1 MARRPLPVA
10 VLALAVLI
18 ALALPA
24 LHMRLAT
31 SDASTYKKDDTTR
44 VAYDLLKQGFGPG
57 FNAPL
62 LLAVELPQGGRPGG
76 AAADRR
82 RAAQVRTGSRRCCRR
97 SSTSAATRR
106 R

>member
-1 MARRPLPVA
+1 M
-10 VLALAVLI
+10 LI

-44 VAYDLLKQGFGPG
+44 VAYDLLKQGFGAG

-62 LLAVELPQGGRPGG
+62 LLAVELPKAGDQAALQQIGDALQQAGRDRAG
-76 AAADRR
+76 AAA
-82 RAAQVRTGSRRCCRR
+82 AAQRG
-97 SSTSAATRR
+97 AATRR

>member
-24 LHMRLAT
+24 THMRLAT

-44 VAYDLLKQGFGPG
+44 IAYDLLKQGFGPG

-62 LLAVELPQGGRPGG
+62 LLAVELPRGGRPRG

-82 RAAQVRTGSRRCCRR
+82 RAGRSGRHRAGPAAAAQ
-97 SSTSAATRR
+97 
-106 R
+106 

>member
-10 VLALAVLI
+10 VAALAVLI

-31 SDASTYKKDDTTR
+31 SDASTYKKDDTAR
-44 VAYDLLKQGFGPG
+44 IAYDLLKEGFGPG

-62 LLAVELPQGGRPGG
+62 LIAVESRRRPGS
-76 AAADRR
+76 ADRR
-82 RAAQVRTGSRRCCRR
+82 SATRCARRTGSLRSCRR
-97 SSTSAATRR
+97 SSTRPATRR